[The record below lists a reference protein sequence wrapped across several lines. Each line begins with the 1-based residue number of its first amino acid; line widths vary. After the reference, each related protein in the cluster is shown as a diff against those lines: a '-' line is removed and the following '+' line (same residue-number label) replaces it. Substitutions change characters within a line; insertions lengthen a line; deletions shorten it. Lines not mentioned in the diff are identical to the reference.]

1 MPSTTVYFA
10 SNRATTGPATE
21 WPSYGAELVAPTDP
35 SQIRYAVA
43 FVDGTDLNA
52 EGSGGITAIER
63 DRLGDFDDEVKGDIV
78 GSGKNL
84 LVFIHGFANSFK
96 DGITRAAFNRDW
108 LAASGLPQA
117 DTTIIAFSWPSLGQL
132 IAAPPHLLPDDYLRD
147 QTQAGQSGFH
157 IASFLRVV
165 QPLVTQVRAR
175 GRRAFL
181 LAHSMGNFALQAGVE
196 SWFSHGNPAVELFD
210 EVLLA
215 AADERFDS
223 FGFPAGA
230 RLSRLRDLGRRISI
244 YYSVRDIALY
254 LSFAVNLTARIGH
267 EGPEHKAD
275 AARFDPARYR
285 IADCAEVGDYD
296 LFSPSDA
303 SHQYYRR
310 SKKVRADIAAVM
322 DRDPGVQGGLISL
335 EVSTWPKSVRGS

>member
-10 SNRATTGPATE
+10 SNRVTTGPATQ
-21 WPSYGAELVAPTDP
+21 WQSYGADIIAPSDP

-43 FVDGTDLNA
+43 FVDGIDLNA
-52 EGSGGITAIER
+52 EGSGVITAIEN
-63 DRLGDFDDEVKGDIV
+63 DRLSDFDDGVKGDIV

-84 LVFIHGFANSFK
+84 IVFIHGFANSFK
-96 DGITRAAFNRDW
+96 DGITRGAFNREW
-108 LAASGLPQA
+108 FAASGLPDA
-117 DTTIIAFSWPSLGQL
+117 DTTVIAFSWPSLGQL

-157 IASFLRVV
+157 IASFFKILE
-165 QPLVTQVRAR
+165 PLITQVRAQ

-196 SWFSHGNPAVELFD
+196 SWFSHGNLPVELFD
-210 EVLLA
+210 EVFLA

-230 RLSRLRDLGRRISI
+230 RLSRLRDLGHRISI
-244 YYSVRDIALY
+244 YYSVRDIAMY
-254 LSFAVNLTARIGH
+254 LSFAVNLTPRIGH
-267 EGPEHKAD
+267 EGPQHKAD
-275 AARFDPARYR
+275 PGEFDPARYR

-296 LFSPSDA
+296 LFNPPDA

-322 DRDPGVQGGLISL
+322 NKDPGAQGGLISL
-335 EVSTWPKSVRGS
+335 

>member
-10 SNRATTGPATE
+10 SNRATTGPPTE
-21 WPSYGAELVAPTDP
+21 WPSYGAEIVAPTDP

-52 EGSGGITAIER
+52 EGSGGITAIES
-63 DRLGDFDDEVKGDIV
+63 DRLGDF
-78 GSGKNL
+78 
-84 LVFIHGFANSFK
+84 
-96 DGITRAAFNRDW
+96 DGITRAAFNREW
-108 LAASGLPQA
+108 FAASGLPQA

-157 IASFLRVV
+157 IASFLRVI
-165 QPLVTQVRAR
+165 QPLVTQVRAQ

-196 SWFSHGNPAVELFD
+196 SWFSHGNQTVELFD
-210 EVLLA
+210 EVFLA

-254 LSFAVNLTARIGH
+254 LSFAVNLTPRIGH
-267 EGPEHKAD
+267 EGPQHKAD

-285 IADCAEVGDYD
+285 IADCAQVGDYD
-296 LFSPSDA
+296 LFNPADA

-322 DRDPGVQGGLISL
+322 DRDPSVQGGLISL
-335 EVSTWPKSVRGS
+335 EG

>member
-1 MPSTTVYFA
+1 
-10 SNRATTGPATE
+10 
-21 WPSYGAELVAPTDP
+21 
-35 SQIRYAVA
+35 
-43 FVDGTDLNA
+43 
-52 EGSGGITAIER
+52 
-63 DRLGDFDDEVKGDIV
+63 
-78 GSGKNL
+78 
-84 LVFIHGFANSFK
+84 
-96 DGITRAAFNRDW
+96 
-108 LAASGLPQA
+108 
-117 DTTIIAFSWPSLGQL
+117 
-132 IAAPPHLLPDDYLRD
+132 
-147 QTQAGQSGFH
+147 
-157 IASFLRVV
+157 
-165 QPLVTQVRAR
+165 
-175 GRRAFL
+175 
-181 LAHSMGNFALQAGVE
+181 
-196 SWFSHGNPAVELFD
+196 LFD

-296 LFSPSDA
+296 LFRPPDA

-335 EVSTWPKSVRGS
+335 EG